1 MHLGRLR
8 HALVIQDR
16 RNLNVVMRSIINNCH
31 PRSGGGAA
39 PHFGWWPVLTA
50 TSVLFLSG
58 CSTTHYRESADRE
71 VYSTLEGKSGQ
82 VAGLDADFDV
92 ATPAAPSLDAFPTNS
107 ETTPI
112 FGPSI
117 DLELG
122 ARVITLEASLEL
134 AFRHN
139 RTHQRQKEVVYLEAL
154 DLTLSRHRFT
164 PIFGGGG
171 DARYE
176 ERVREV
182 ESGVDEL
189 TRARTVSGGGFLSA
203 DYLLRTG
210 GRLTA
215 AFTTDFLRFIGGDS
229 ELVIS
234 SALGATL
241 IQPLWRGAGYR
252 VAMES
257 LTQAERNLL
266 YQLRKFT
273 RFRQQFAVDIAS
285 QYYGVLQS
293 RDRVRNAWVAYQSA
307 GKNAERE
314 RALFDEGKTTLTSLG
329 QFEQSELRNEISWVD
344 AVRDYRQNLDEF
356 KITLGLPTQT
366 SLVLDETELERLRIG
381 TLDVSREA
389 SMEIALATRLDF
401 FNDHDAVE
409 DAARRVKIAVN
420 GLRPNVDL
428 ILTGGLESR
437 EGSGFQLPDP
447 DLHHWS
453 AGLDIEL
460 PFDRKDERN
469 TYRASLIQL
478 EQARRQY
485 SLAEDLIRLELQADW
500 RNLDQAGQNYRISEK
515 SVELSER
522 RLEEQQLLYEL
533 GKGLAR
539 DLLDAQDDLTDAQNG
554 RTDAVVAFTNNRLQ
568 LLKDMGLLVIER
580 DGRIAEL
587 AEGPTHP

>member
-1 MHLGRLR
+1 MH
-8 HALVIQDR
+8 
-16 RNLNVVMRSIINNCH
+16 SIVNNRG
-31 PRSGGGAA
+31 PRPGASA
-39 PHFGWWPVLTA
+39 TPRFGWRRLLTA
-50 TSVLFLSG
+50 LSLVLLAG
-58 CSTTHYRESADRE
+58 CSTRHYRESADRE
-71 VYSTLEGKSGQ
+71 VYSTLAGRSGQ

-92 ATPAAPSLDAFPTNS
+92 TAPVAPSLAAFPTNS
-107 ETTPI
+107 ETAPI
-112 FGPSI
+112 FGPSV

-189 TRARTVSGGGFLSA
+189 TRSRTVNGGGFLSA

-215 AFTTDFLRFIGGDS
+215 AFTTDFFRLIGGDS
-229 ELVIS
+229 ELVTS

-252 VAMES
+252 VAMEN

-266 YQLRKFT
+266 YQLREFT
-273 RFRQQFAVDIAS
+273 RFRQQFAVDIAG

-356 KITLGLPTQT
+356 KITLGLPTQVN
-366 SLVLDETELERLRIG
+366 LVLDETELERLQIG
-381 TLDVSREA
+381 SLDVSRDA

-401 FNDHDAVE
+401 FNERDAVE
-409 DAARRVKIAVN
+409 DAARRVEIAAN

-428 ILTGGLESR
+428 ILAGGLESR
-437 EGSGFQLPDP
+437 EGSGLQLPDP

-453 AGLDIEL
+453 AGLDVEL

-469 TYRASLIQL
+469 SYRASLIQL

-500 RNLDQAGQNYRISEK
+500 RDLDQAGQNYRISEK

-522 RLEEQQLLYEL
+522 RLEEQQLLYDL

-554 RTDAVVAFTNNRLQ
+554 RTDALVAYTINRLQ
-568 LLKDMGLLVIER
+568 LLKDMGLLAIER
-580 DGRIAEL
+580 DGQIAEL
-587 AEGPTHP
+587 NEESTQP